1 MSKERFK
8 DFARLHP
15 ELARS
20 VLSNKVSWQKLYEL
34 YDIYGE
40 NSSVWNEYFDNN
52 IDSENKLGDIMSTI
66 KELLRSKVLRGLKK
80 RTSRGIGSWW
90 SIYGLPRTTFLSVST
105 MTGSTMREERMD
117 RNPAKS
123 QSSPVQDLHALEIRK
138 VSMELRAAC
147 PLFSMGFFGA
157 GLR

>member
-20 VLSNKVSWQKLYEL
+20 VVSNKVTWQKLYEI

-52 IDSENKLGDIMSTI
+52 PTNYQDKVGDIMSTI
-66 KELLRSKVLRGLKK
+66 KKVDLKSVQNGIENIQKAIGLIQDI
-80 RTSRGIGSWW
+80 GIGKVKD
-90 SIYGLPRTTFLSVST
+90 IPTST
-105 MTGSTMREERMD
+105 YEAR
-117 RNPAKS
+117 
-123 QSSPVQDLHALEIRK
+123 
-138 VSMELRAAC
+138 
-147 PLFSMGFFGA
+147 PLYKYFED
-157 GLR
+157 

>member
-1 MSKERFK
+1 MSKEKFK

-52 IDSENKLGDIMSTI
+52 INSDNKIGDILTT
-66 KELLRSKVLRGLKK
+66 LKK
-80 RTSRGIGSWW
+80 VDLKSVQSGIQN
-90 SIYGLPRTTFLSVST
+90 IQKAVGLLQDIGLGKVKDIP
-105 MTGSTMREERMD
+105 TGNYEAR
-117 RNPAKS
+117 
-123 QSSPVQDLHALEIRK
+123 
-138 VSMELRAAC
+138 
-147 PLFSMGFFGA
+147 PLYKYFED
-157 GLR
+157 